1 MEDAG
6 DQRDQNQEHEAETSH
21 TDERVG
27 LNTAGG
33 GDDVE
38 TGSKGEVAEPSMR
51 EVLEAVKL
59 MGAHMVTLTQ
69 AFTPLVNS
77 SVGQVTPPVRVA
89 ARATG
94 DVGIRRS
101 RLEPRG
107 FTRVQGF
114 PLDLEI
120 VSGPWCI
127 WTLRSHENPEVL

>member
-1 MEDAG
+1 GTKRKSKKGKEASGASRNVEADGVNQTQVLPTQDAG

-77 SVGQVTPPVRVA
+77 SVGQVTP
-89 ARATG
+89 
-94 DVGIRRS
+94 
-101 RLEPRG
+101 
-107 FTRVQGF
+107 
-114 PLDLEI
+114 
-120 VSGPWCI
+120 
-127 WTLRSHENPEVL
+127 